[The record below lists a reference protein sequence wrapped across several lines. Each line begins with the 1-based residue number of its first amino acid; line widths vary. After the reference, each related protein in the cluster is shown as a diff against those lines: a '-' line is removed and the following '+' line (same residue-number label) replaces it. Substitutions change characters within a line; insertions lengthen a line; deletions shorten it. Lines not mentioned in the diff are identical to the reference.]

1 MTAKAV
7 LFDLDGTLIDT
18 IPLISWT
25 FERVFED
32 FGLSWANGEV
42 MHTVGLP
49 LREIAAR
56 YVPDRVD
63 EFMEKYA
70 AVQRTRFIE
79 LTKAYPGA
87 VEALEIIKS
96 AGCRTGVVTSKRRG
110 PALAG
115 LALTRI
121 NRYIEVVVTADDVTK
136 SKPDPEPVL
145 KALGLLDTRPEHA
158 VYIGDSW
165 YDILAGKGAG
175 VTTVGAT
182 WGIAAREQLVEHA
195 PDFIVESWDE
205 FLAALPVSWGG
216 IAGL

>member
-121 NRYIEVVVTADDVTK
+121 DRYIEVVVTADDVTK